1 MPRYSQLPGRR
12 KTNSA
17 PANLR
22 KRLAWSGYIALFLF
36 VGACVFWL
44 KSILLPF
51 VIALIIGYVL
61 EPLVTRLNRF
71 GLPRWGGV
79 VVVYAAL
86 IGLITLFLTF
96 LLPVMS
102 RESGKLAERFNVVLK
117 DAPHL
122 YERFEGKVGDL
133 VDRMAGVEE
142 IPEEPSVQGQV
153 LSDDEWG
160 FGPAVQKIPSIV
172 PPALPTLEELD
183 FGAGDERLAEAG
195 IPEQPRISSV
205 RLEGGQAELVP
216 TQRPRTALTI
226 EQVKPGVFGVNLGAA
241 TVDVRQSGEGTYTV
255 AAREGAGDA
264 PAGSDLKAQVLS
276 SMRKG
281 LQQFSAS
288 LLSGFFTFFQGLVS
302 GLMNALVGLIVVFLV
317 GAFVMIDAPN
327 ITNRIGTV
335 FPQRFQADYRELLDQ
350 LDAGLSGVV
359 RGQLLICLVNGVLS
373 TIGFFI
379 FIPEYAVILGILAGI
394 MSLIP
399 IFGTIISSVPAL
411 LVAVTISFGH
421 ALGVLAWILGI
432 HFIEAYLLNPNIIGR
447 QARIHPIFVVFVL
460 IAGEALYGMK
470 GILLAVP
477 AMSVVQ
483 TLVQFAYTRIR
494 PYVR

>member
-1 MPRYSQLPGRR
+1 LPRYSQLPGRLQG
-12 KTNSA
+12 TTA
-17 PANLR
+17 PGSFR
-22 KRLAWSGYIALFLF
+22 RRLAWAGYLALFLF
-36 VGACVFWL
+36 VGACVFWMRG
-44 KSILLPF
+44 ILLPF
-51 VIALIIGYVL
+51 VIALVIGYVL
-61 EPLVTRLNRF
+61 EPLVTRMHRW

-79 VVVYAAL
+79 MVVYAAL
-86 IGLITLFLTF
+86 IGLLALFLNF
-96 LLPVMS
+96 LVPVMS

-122 YERFEGKVGDL
+122 YERLEGKVGDL

-142 IPEEPSVQGQV
+142 AVPEAAPPGQPA
-153 LSDDEWG
+153 SDDEWG
-160 FGPAVQKIPSIV
+160 FGPAVQKVPSVV
-172 PPALPTLEELD
+172 PPALPSLEQLD
-183 FGAGDERLAEAG
+183 FGSGDERLAELG
-195 IPEQPRISSV
+195 VPEQPRVSSV
-205 RLEGGQAELVP
+205 RLEGGRAELVP
-216 TQRPRTALTI
+216 AQRPRSAVTV
-226 EQVKPGVFGVNLGAA
+226 EQVKPGVFGINLGTA

-255 AAREGAGDA
+255 AAREGPSEG
-264 PAGSDLKAQVLS
+264 PAGSDMKAQVIS

-302 GLMNALVGLIVVFLV
+302 GLMNALVGLVVVFLV

-327 ITNRIGTV
+327 IVNRVGAI
-335 FPQRFQADYRELLDQ
+335 FPSRYQADYRELLGRF
-350 LDAGLSGVV
+350 DAGLSGVV
-359 RGQLLICLVNGVLS
+359 RGQLLICLVNGILS

-379 FIPEYAVILGILAGI
+379 FIPEYAVILGILAGL
-394 MSLIP
+394 MSLVP

-411 LVAVTISFGH
+411 LVAVTISFGT

-432 HFIEAYLLNPNIIGR
+432 HFVEAYLLNPNIIGR

-483 TLVQFAYTRIR
+483 TLIQFTYSRTR